1 MGELAKRIGE
11 AGEKIVVDFLNLI
24 GWGNTVKNIDITCSN
39 SDKHKNSNTESRRSH
54 GIDGYFHYSS
64 PMISNTLEHVLISVK
79 YSAGEYK
86 STLVAD
92 YKKDFKDLTSAI
104 ECFKKSQMRNESNNS
119 YSKIKTVFDRGVIF
133 KLNNS
138 GAVDDDIIA
147 KLCSIEVPTDNNHD
161 GVILI
166 DNGRM
171 NFLYNA
177 INYVKKEYSAYD
189 VQFAYFNTGLNN
201 NDTSIKS
208 GKIMPYHYLASNII
222 PFRLQASDGT
232 TILLLSSRDNF
243 SEDVLMKLLGI
254 AKNAGMNLQQK
265 TIIVFPD
272 YNELSHSQSSSKIQ
286 RLFNDDETFSKG
298 ISVLSFNPTFRL

>member
-11 AGEKIVVDFLNLI
+11 VGEKTVVDFLDLI
-24 GWGNTVKNIDITCSN
+24 GWENTINNFDITCSN
-39 SDKHKNSNTESRRSH
+39 SDKHKNPDTESRRTH

-64 PMISNTLEHVLISVK
+64 PMISKTLEHILISVK

-86 STLVAD
+86 SSLVAD
-92 YKKDFKDLTSAI
+92 YKKDFNDITSAI
-104 ECFKKSQMRNESNNS
+104 ECFKKSQTRNEANNS
-119 YSKIKTVFDRGVIF
+119 YSNINTVFDRGLIF

-138 GAVDDDIIA
+138 DAVDADIIA
-147 KLCSIEVPTDNNHD
+147 KLYSIDVPTGNNHD

-177 INYVKKEYSAYD
+177 ISYVKKEYNTYD
-189 VQFAYFNTGLNN
+189 VQFAYFNTGLNHD
-201 NDTSIKS
+201 DTSIKS
-208 GKIMPYHYLASNII
+208 GKILPYHYLASNII
-222 PFRLQASDGT
+222 PFRIQASDGT

-254 AKNAGMNLQQK
+254 AKNTGMNLQQK
-265 TIIVFPD
+265 TVIIFPD
-272 YNELSHSQSSSKIQ
+272 YNELSHSQSSAKIQ
-286 RLFNDDETFSKG
+286 RLFSDDEAFSKG